1 MLKGYTSPRTPLG
14 KSSLLP
20 EPPWHFVGDA
30 LVVEYEADEVKA
42 AAFLPEGLELDSG
55 RCAVYFMD
63 WQYASDKGEEYL
75 DPVCSQYRET
85 IFLLSARYEG
95 NPIAYCPFI
104 WVSQD
109 KSMMRGLIQGWPK
122 QFGETWITRDFR
134 ITSKAGPAA
143 GQAGKY
149 GATLSVCGRR
159 LADAAVAVREET
171 IQMPSPAF
179 AGAALVRYF
188 PELEK
193 AKQGTPAVHELVRL
207 KSRDVSIS
215 PVWKGSASL
224 SIFDHPYTELP
235 DLKPVSV
242 TCGYRFTIACT
253 IDDLEP
259 LKRYHPGI

>member
-1 MLKGYTSPRTPLG
+1 MLKGYTLPRTPLG

-30 LVVEYEADEVKA
+30 LVVEYEADETKA
-42 AAFLPEGLELDSG
+42 AAFLPEGLALETG

-63 WQYASDKGEEYL
+63 WQYASDQGEEYM
-75 DPVCSQYRET
+75 DPICSQYKET
-85 IFLLSARYEG
+85 IFLLSAQYEG
-95 NPIAYCPFI
+95 KPIAYCPFI

-122 QFGETWITRDFR
+122 QFGETWITRDFSVA
-134 ITSKAGPAA
+134 SKAGPTA

-149 GATLSVCGRR
+149 GASLSVYGRR
-159 LADAAVAVREET
+159 LAETSITVQEET
-171 IQMPSPAF
+171 AQMPAPTF

-207 KSRDVSIS
+207 KSRDVTIS
-215 PVWKGSASL
+215 RVLKGPSVL
-224 SIFDHPYTELP
+224 TIFDHPYTELS
-235 DLKPVSV
+235 DLKPVHI
-242 TCGYRFTIACT
+242 TAGYRFTVACT
-253 IDDLEP
+253 IDNLEL
-259 LKRYHPGI
+259 LKRY

>member
-159 LADAAVAVREET
+159 LADAAVAVQEET
-171 IQMPSPAF
+171 TQMPSPAF

-193 AKQGTPAVHELVRL
+193 AKQGTPALHELVRL

>member
-1 MLKGYTSPRTPLG
+1 MIKGYTLPRTPLG

-20 EPPWHFVGDA
+20 EPPWHFIGNA
-30 LVVEYEADEVKA
+30 LVVEYEADEAKA

-85 IFLLSARYEG
+85 IFLLSAKYEG
-95 NPIAYCPFI
+95 KPIAYCPFI

-109 KSMMRGLIQGWPK
+109 KSMLRGLIQGWPK
-122 QFGETWITRDFR
+122 QFGETWITRDFCMV
-134 ITSKAGPAA
+134 SKAGPAT

-149 GATLSVCGRR
+149 GAALSVHGRR
-159 LADAAVAVREET
+159 LVEATVAVQEEGAE
-171 IQMPSPAF
+171 MPSPAF
-179 AGAALVRYF
+179 AGAALIRFF

-193 AKQGTPAVHELVRL
+193 SKQASPAVNELVRL

-215 PVWKGSASL
+215 PVWKGPADL
-224 SIFDHPYTELP
+224 KVFEHPYTELP
-235 DLKPVSV
+235 DLKPLRVGS
-242 TCGYRFTIACT
+242 GYRFTVACT

-259 LKRYHPGI
+259 LKQYG

>member
-1 MLKGYTSPRTPLG
+1 MLKGYTLPRTPLG
-14 KSSLLP
+14 KSGLLP
-20 EPPWHFVGDA
+20 APPWHFVGDA
-30 LVVEYEADEVKA
+30 LVVEYEADERKA
-42 AAFLPEGLELDSG
+42 AAFLPEGLELQSG

-63 WQYASDKGEEYL
+63 WQYASDQGEEYL

-95 NPIAYCPFI
+95 MPVAYCPFI

-122 QFGETWITRDFR
+122 QFGETWITRDFK
-134 ITSKAGPAA
+134 IPSKAGPAA

-149 GATLSVCGRR
+149 GASLSLLGRR
-159 LADAAVAVREET
+159 LVEATVAVQEET
-171 IQMPSPAF
+171 AQMPSPTF

-193 AKQGTPAVHELVRL
+193 AKQSSPAVHELVRL
-207 KSRDVSIS
+207 KSRDVSVS
-215 PVWKGSASL
+215 PVWKGDASFT
-224 SIFDHPYTELP
+224 IFDHPYTELP

-242 TCGYRFTIACT
+242 ADGYRFSIACT

-259 LKRYHPGI
+259 LKRYN

>member
-1 MLKGYTSPRTPLG
+1 MLKGYTLPRTPLG

-30 LVVEYEADEVKA
+30 LVVEYETDEVKA
-42 AAFLPEGLELDSG
+42 AAFLPRGLELQSG
-55 RCAVYFMD
+55 RCTVYFMD

-75 DPVCSQYRET
+75 DPACSQYRET

-134 ITSKAGPAA
+134 IASKAGPAA

-159 LADAAVAVREET
+159 LAEATVAVREET
-171 IQMPSPAF
+171 TQMPSPAF

-193 AKQGTPAVHELVRL
+193 SKQGTPAVHELVRL
-207 KSRDVSIS
+207 KSRDVSVS
-215 PVWKGSASL
+215 PVWKGSATL

-242 TCGYRFTIACT
+242 TCGYRFTISCT
-253 IDDLEP
+253 IDDLE
-259 LKRYHPGI
+259 LLESYHPGI